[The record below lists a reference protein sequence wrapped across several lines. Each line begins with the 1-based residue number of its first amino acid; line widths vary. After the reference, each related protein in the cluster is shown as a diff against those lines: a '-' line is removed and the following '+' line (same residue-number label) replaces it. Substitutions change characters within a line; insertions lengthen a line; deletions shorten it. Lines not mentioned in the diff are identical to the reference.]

1 MYVYINDIYSN
12 AGSNYHDFTKH
23 PSMGFA
29 SLSCAVRRFTR
40 SSDAEGTLAP
50 MAATAASP
58 ASVVGRNSCS
68 GASRRRT
75 VTEGKISK
83 RSLDG
88 NSLEIA

>member
-1 MYVYINDIYSN
+1 V
-12 AGSNYHDFTKH
+12 
-23 PSMGFA
+23 
-29 SLSCAVRRFTR
+29 L
-40 SSDAEGTLAP
+40 
-50 MAATAASP
+50 
-58 ASVVGRNSCS
+58 GRNSCS